1 MSIKIDKRIFGLEEE
16 VTTPG
21 KSTVSIKI
29 VAELLCGAYRLL
41 GSDFDRSK
49 MTVNPD
55 NTLLAQ
61 SGVYIVAE
69 FYP

>member
-1 MSIKIDKRIFGLEEE
+1 M
-16 VTTPG
+16 
-21 KSTVSIKI
+21 SIKI

-61 SGVYIVAE
+61 SGVYVVVE